1 MKPGIYD
8 DKNNLIKSW
17 DELIEEGLEVSSNYN
32 FFDALR
38 NQHSGF
44 SIISKYNPSKII
56 FSDNITKIGNNAFAT
71 CASLKE
77 IVLGKRIKTVGADAF
92 SNCRNLE
99 TVSFN
104 ENLEYLETQSFSW
117 CTSLKSI
124 GLPHKLRAIENKAF
138 YKCDSLKEVYIPES
152 VNFIINT
159 AFIECKSLEKIE
171 VSFKNK
177 RYTSIDGVLFDKNI
191 ESLLTYPMNKK
202 GDEYFVPKGIA
213 NICGNAFLLNKY
225 LKKVSLPDTIKFIGA
240 QAFSGTK
247 IENIYIPDSVGRIDS
262 YAFAD
267 CKNLKSIRLPDDALL
282 KNYIF
287 SMTNLEEIVVSKN
300 FPDKHCDFVRE
311 NKNLIKIQK
320 SLDELLD
327 EGKSFKETIAALKN
341 NLYTKELER

>member
-8 DKNNLIKSW
+8 DENNLIKSW
-17 DELIEEGLEVSSNYN
+17 DELIEEGLSISSDYN

-44 SIISKYNPSKII
+44 SIVSKYNPSKII

-71 CASLKE
+71 CTSLKE
-77 IVLGKRIKTVGADAF
+77 VVLGERIKTVGANAF
-92 SNCRNLE
+92 SNCKNLE
-99 TVSFN
+99 SVFLN

-117 CTSLKSI
+117 CSSLKSI
-124 GLPHKLRAIENKAF
+124 NLPYKLRAIENKAF

-152 VNFIINT
+152 VNFLINT
-159 AFIECKSLEKIE
+159 AFNECKSLEKIE

-177 RYTSIDGVLFDKNI
+177 RYTSIDGILFDKNI
-191 ESLLTYPMNKK
+191 ESLLIYPMNKK
-202 GDEYFVPKGIA
+202 GEEYLVPKGIV
-213 NICGNAFLLNKY
+213 NIWANAFLFNKY
-225 LKKVSLPDTIKFIGA
+225 LKKVSLPETLKFIGT

-247 IENIYIPDSVGRIDS
+247 IENIYIPDSVDRIDS

-267 CKNLKSIRLPDDALL
+267 CKNLKSIRLPDDVLL
-282 KNYIF
+282 KNHTF

-300 FPDKHCDFVRE
+300 FPDKHCDFVKE
-311 NKNLIKIQK
+311 NENLIKIQK